1 MFRLG
6 IFDKRVLMPKYDKR
20 PDPSFFEIN
29 LDFLFPHTEQID
41 FNIILPFLVL
51 ETLEFLF
58 PVCLLHL
65 TQEVFMFIFY
75 NYGCLKNNQQGI
87 NHQLCKV

>member
-1 MFRLG
+1 MFRHG
-6 IFDKRVLMPKYDKR
+6 IFDKRVLIPKYDKI

-51 ETLEFLF
+51 KTLEF
-58 PVCLLHL
+58 
-65 TQEVFMFIFY
+65 FMFIFY
-75 NYGCLKNNQQGI
+75 NYGCLKNMQQGI